1 MPISGDFRYI
11 YARKSTKGGVMAE
24 ERKTE
29 DMQNV
34 VPQPEEVPSSPADG
48 EKSGKKHDEKGK
60 HKQEKEVELLKQEIE
75 KLKEEKTNLEDAYKR
90 KVAEFDNYKKRVLKE
105 MEDMRLQANKKLLQ
119 HILPV
124 YDSLSRAIATLE
136 TTSVE
141 SLRQGI
147 NIIFA
152 EFSKVMSD
160 AGVQPIDCVGEEFD
174 YSRHEALMMEER
186 EDVPYTMTVIQ
197 ELEKGYMLGDEVL
210 RPSKVKVAKKVTK
223 QDASDNSEASSHTT
237 EKN

>member
-1 MPISGDFRYI
+1 
-11 YARKSTKGGVMAE
+11 MAE
-24 ERKTE
+24 DRKIE
-29 DMQNV
+29 DEQNP
-34 VPQPEEVPSSPADG
+34 VPQPEELPSSPEDG
-48 EKSGKKHDEKGK
+48 EKNGKKHEGKAK
-60 HKQEKEVELLKQEIE
+60 HKQEKEVELLRQEVE
-75 KLKEEKTNLEDAYKR
+75 KLKQEKANLEDAYKR

-124 YDSLSRAIATLE
+124 YDSLSRAVLTLE
-136 TTSVE
+136 NTSVE

-152 EFSKVMSD
+152 EFSKVMND
-160 AGVQPIDCVGEEFD
+160 AGVKPIECVGQEFD

-186 EDVPYTMTVIQ
+186 EDVPYVMTVIQ
-197 ELEKGYMLGDEVL
+197 ELEKGYMLGEEVL

-223 QDASDNSEASSHTT
+223 QDASESSETSSQTT